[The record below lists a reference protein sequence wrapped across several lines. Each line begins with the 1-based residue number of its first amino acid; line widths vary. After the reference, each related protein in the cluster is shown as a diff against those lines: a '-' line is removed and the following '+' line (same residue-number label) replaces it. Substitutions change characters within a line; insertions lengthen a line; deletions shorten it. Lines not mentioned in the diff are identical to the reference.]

1 MKPILRS
8 LPLIL
13 LANASVAHEASHIH
27 HHLTD
32 PNWMPL
38 VAGLLAV
45 GCLAALAWSRK

>member
-1 MKPILRS
+1 MTHVLRS

-13 LANASVAHEASHIH
+13 LANASVAHEASHMH

-45 GCLAALAWSRK
+45 GFVAVLVWGRK